1 MANADHKFLPGMR
14 RKLEFYL
21 KPNTS
26 PVMVEAETGSE
37 WDFTGRAT
45 SGPLSGKQLKK
56 LRVLND
62 YWLDG
67 KTNNPTTAVYSLG
80 NR

>member
-1 MANADHKFLPGMR
+1 
-14 RKLEFYL
+14 
-21 KPNTS
+21 
-26 PVMVEAETGSE
+26 MVEAETGSE